1 MSKIVWLASFPKS
14 GNTWVRIFLNNY
26 VADGNE
32 PVSINELDEGLH
44 ASSRILFDRLI
55 GVPSSDLLPEEID
68 RYRPAMYKAWA
79 AEVSQPLFVKIHD
92 AWRKNAD
99 GQPLFPADTT
109 LSVLYIVRNP
119 LDIVPSLANHYGESI
134 DTCIAWMQDE
144 KFTLAQPDHRLKPQL
159 HQLVSDWSGHA
170 QSWLDCS
177 GLPVRV
183 IRYEDM
189 LINPHETFYAIVQTA
204 GLEVDADRLD
214 KAIQFS
220 TFANLKDQELAAGFQ
235 ERLADSGR
243 FFNRGRFGGWR
254 DQLTMEQAQRM
265 IDVHRPMMHRF
276 DYLDEMDRPV
286 F

>member
-26 VADGNE
+26 VADGDE
-32 PVSINELDEGLH
+32 PVDINRLDEGLH
-44 ASSRILFDRLI
+44 AGSRVLFDRLI
-55 GVPSSDLLPEEID
+55 GVPSSDLLPDEID

-79 AEVSQPLFVKIHD
+79 EEVSRPLFVKVHD
-92 AWRKNAD
+92 AWRKNGE
-99 GQPLFPADTT
+99 GQPLFPAEAT
-109 LSVLYIVRNP
+109 LSILYIVRNP

-134 DTCIAWMQDE
+134 DTCIAWLLD
-144 KFTLAQPDHRLKPQL
+144 KNFTLAQPANRLKQQL

-170 QSWLDCS
+170 RSWLDCS

-183 IRYEDM
+183 IRYEDL
-189 LINPHETFYAIVQTA
+189 LIHPRETFSAAVEAA
-204 GLEVDADRLD
+204 GLEVDAARLD
-214 KAIQFS
+214 KAIDYSAFN
-220 TFANLKDQELAAGFQ
+220 NLKDQELEDGFK
-235 ERLADSGR
+235 ERLPNAGQ

-254 DQLTMEQAQRM
+254 DQLTMEQAQRI